1 MEPSNFLSADYW
13 NTRYQQKQTGW
24 DIGYV
29 STPIKEYI
37 DQLKN
42 KNLRVLIPGCGNAY
56 EAKYL
61 LDNGFTNIT
70 IVDISPLLTDTVS
83 KSFTT
88 AEHQRIQILTDDFF
102 ELKGEYDLIIEQ
114 TFFCAIDPSLRKE
127 YVHHAAGL
135 LAAKGKLVGLLF
147 NRQFDNSPP
156 FGGDENE
163 YRQLFS
169 SLFRIMCLEAS
180 KNSIPARVGSEL
192 FLIAEKQHS

>member
-1 MEPSNFLSADYW
+1 MEPSNFLSANYW
-13 NTRYQQKQTGW
+13 NTRYRQNQTGW

-29 STPIKEYI
+29 STPIKDYI
-37 DQLKN
+37 DQLSN
-42 KNLRVLIPGCGNAY
+42 KNLRILIPGCGNAY

-70 IVDISPLLTDTVS
+70 VVDISPVLTDAVS
-83 KSFTT
+83 KSFT
-88 AEHQRIQILTDDFF
+88 AEEHQRIRIMTDDFF

-127 YVHHAAGL
+127 YVHQAAAL
-135 LAAKGKLVGLLF
+135 LSVKGKLVGLLF

-169 SLFRIMCLEAS
+169 LLFRIMCLEAS
-180 KNSIPARVGSEL
+180 SNSIPARAGSEL
-192 FLIAEKQHS
+192 FVIAEKMYS

>member
-13 NTRYQQKQTGW
+13 NTRYQQNQTGW
-24 DIGYV
+24 DIGHV

-37 DQLKN
+37 DQLTN
-42 KNLRVLIPGCGNAY
+42 KNLRILIPGCGNAY

-61 LDNGFTNIT
+61 LNNGFTNIT
-70 IVDISPLLTDTVS
+70 AVDISPLLTDALS
-83 KSFTT
+83 KSLTT
-88 AEHQRIQILTDDFF
+88 EEHQRIQILTDDFF
-102 ELKGEYDLIIEQ
+102 ELKGEYDLIEQ
-114 TFFCAIDPSLRKE
+114 TFFCAIDPALRRE
-127 YVHHAAGL
+127 YVHQAATL

-169 SLFRIMCLEAS
+169 SHFRIMCLKAS
-180 KNSIPARVGSEL
+180 TNSIPARAGSEL